1 MQGACRLAVRK
12 MGGQSEAARRLTK
25 AAGRR
30 ISRQAVGQWCKVP
43 DSWLVVVERLSGIPR
58 EQLRPD
64 LAALAMRK

>member
-1 MQGACRLAVRK
+1 
-12 MGGQSEAARRLTK
+12 
-25 AAGRR
+25 
-30 ISRQAVGQWCKVP
+30 VP